1 MSKNPI
7 LTTRFNNSTFEHNC
21 RYREI
26 NSDIG
31 CIYGSPLLLNDKIQ
45 LDSLCFM
52 IEMNNEENRIEGVG
66 LIRNRTHSDI
76 RSSELYSCHNYTRY
90 VYKGK
95 YRIDASMIERHNV
108 ELLHLFNT
116 ILFKGKSH
124 MKRSSGISKITSK
137 LYKKEICL
145 DFCKNM
151 LLMNPTLQE
160 DLGLSLVDD
169 NSMNEEIVE
178 KMIKKELS
186 RIFKLLKNEN
196 IK

>member
-1 MSKNPI
+1 MSNNPI
-7 LTTRFNNSTFEHNC
+7 LTTRFNNATFENNC

-45 LDSLCFM
+45 LDSLCFI

-66 LIRNRTHSDI
+66 LIRNRTHSE
-76 RSSELYSCHNYTRY
+76 RQSELYSCHNYNRY

-95 YRIDASMIERHNV
+95 YRLDASIIERHNV
-108 ELLHLFNT
+108 ELLNLFNT

-151 LLMNPTLQE
+151 LLMNPALRADF
-160 DLGLSLVDD
+160 DLVEVDD
-169 NSMNEEIVE
+169 NTVNAEIVE
-178 KMIKKELS
+178 KMIKKEIS